1 MRKVDRN
8 AVVQKARRLRRSPSP
23 PESRLWHQLRTR
35 PEGLKFRRQHP
46 FGPFIVDFYC
56 PAVRLVVEV
65 DGDCHELGERPAQD
79 ANRERWLQGQGLRV
93 LRFNAADVMKD
104 VNSAVT
110 AILLAARSQLPLH
123 RVSPGP
129 PPRAQ
134 LGEEIHASRS
144 ARALSV

>member
-1 MRKVDRN
+1 MRKVARN
-8 AVVQKARRLRRSPSP
+8 AVIQEARKLRRSPSP
-23 PESRLWHQLRTR
+23 PESRLWQQLRVR

-65 DGDCHELGERPAQD
+65 DGDSHDMGERTIQD

-93 LRFNAADVMKD
+93 LRFNAADVMRD

-110 AILLAARSQLPLH
+110 AILLVARC
-123 RVSPGP
+123 
-129 PPRAQ
+129 
-134 LGEEIHASRS
+134 
-144 ARALSV
+144 